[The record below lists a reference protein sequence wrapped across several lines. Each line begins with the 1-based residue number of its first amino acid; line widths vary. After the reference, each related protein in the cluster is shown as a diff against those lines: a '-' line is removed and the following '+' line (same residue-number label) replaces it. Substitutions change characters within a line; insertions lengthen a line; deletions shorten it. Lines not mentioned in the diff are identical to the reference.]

1 MKQGRFITFEGID
14 GCGKT
19 TQMQL
24 LKEMLEAEGL
34 NVAVLREPGG
44 TKIGEQIRQVLLSKA
59 NTAMFDLTELL
70 LFEAARTQLVHE
82 VIAPAL
88 EQGRWIICDRFF
100 DSTEAYQGFGREL
113 GSDLTRRLNAIAVGD
128 VRPDLTLWL
137 DLTVDQAIERLA
149 QRHEKTDRLD
159 QENKAFME
167 RTRQGYQAIW
177 LREPDRVQRINAA
190 ESPDA
195 VFAHIEAAVRALLG

>member
-70 LFEAARTQLVHE
+70 LFEAATQLVHE
-82 VIAPAL
+82 VMH
-88 EQGRWIICDRFF
+88 
-100 DSTEAYQGFGREL
+100 
-113 GSDLTRRLNAIAVGD
+113 RLS
-128 VRPDLTLWL
+128 
-137 DLTVDQAIERLA
+137 
-149 QRHEKTDRLD
+149 
-159 QENKAFME
+159 NKA
-167 RTRQGYQAIW
+167 
-177 LREPDRVQRINAA
+177 
-190 ESPDA
+190 A
-195 VFAHIEAAVRALLG
+195 VDYLPTVF